1 MAQTSVIV
9 VTSQADEDL
18 LVKCEKL
25 SHDKSFHQF
34 LQLSAASLM
43 NLQQPEM
50 VTLTKWSYCLQIKV
64 VNGVQYESL
73 RLAVVD

>member
-34 LQLSAASLM
+34 LQLSAVSL
-43 NLQQPEM
+43 NIQQPEM

-64 VNGVQYESL
+64 VNGVQYESFL
-73 RLAVVD
+73 TIKG